1 MNNLRSS
8 LGPAGSIRNSDANRS
23 IPQNISQQ
31 NMDLDIIDE
40 KVVPSY
46 PKTPQTQSNNLL
58 SKKRYDN
65 MMDTE
70 DNIRPPQPVND
81 DDEFDVPDEESNL
94 ANAGDVRSL

>member
-8 LGPAGSIRNSDANRS
+8 IGPAGSIRNSEANRS

-46 PKTPQTQSNNLL
+46 PKTP
-58 SKKRYDN
+58 
-65 MMDTE
+65 
-70 DNIRPPQPVND
+70 
-81 DDEFDVPDEESNL
+81 
-94 ANAGDVRSL
+94 